1 LKKRLISIS
10 IALLCAAVFHLTCK
24 KGPAPLPEHVIRVVS
39 EADFQER
46 VLRSNLPVLVDFFAD
61 WCYPCRVLSPLVA
74 QVASDRAD
82 QVTVVKVD
90 VDDSPGLARR
100 YGIKGLPTLVLFADG
115 KEFKRLT
122 GLTDEAGVL
131 SMLPKKQ

>member
-1 LKKRLISIS
+1 MKKKLISIS
-10 IALLCAAVFHLTCK
+10 IVLLGAAVFYMTREP
-24 KGPAPLPEHVIRVVS
+24 GPAPLPAYAIRVVS

-46 VLRSNLPVLVDFFAD
+46 VLRSGPPVLVDFFAD

-82 QVTVVKVD
+82 QVTVVKVN

-100 YGIKGLPTLVLFADG
+100 YGIKGLPTLVLFTGG
-115 KEFKRLT
+115 KESKRLT

>member
-1 LKKRLISIS
+1 MKKPLISIS
-10 IALLCAAVFHLTCK
+10 IVLLAAAVFYLTWK
-24 KGPAPLPEHVIRVVS
+24 KGPAPVPEHAIRVVS

-46 VLRSNLPVLVDFFAD
+46 VLGSGLPVLVDFFAD

-82 QVTVVKVD
+82 QVTVVKVNA
-90 VDDSPGLARR
+90 DDSPGLARR
-100 YGIKGLPTLVLFADG
+100 YGIKGLPTLVLFVNG
-115 KEFKRLT
+115 KESKRLT